1 MTCLKNILLE
11 IILFS
16 LSVAIWKIMTDNGDS
31 CGISLCK
38 GFIDEKTLLNLVLI
52 FLFDRKEYIKLIIF
66 GPNFH
71 SLNCMIKC
79 FFKIDGY

>member
-1 MTCLKNILLE
+1 MMCLKNLLLE

-16 LSVAIWKIMTDNGDS
+16 LSVAIWKRMTDNGDP
-31 CGISLCK
+31 CGIPLCK

-52 FLFDRKEYIKLIIF
+52 FLFVRKEYIGLIIF

-71 SLNCMIKC
+71 SFNSI
-79 FFKIDGY
+79 IIV